1 MKFWLYGCVTGKK
14 LLDSAA
20 DTDDNADTGILHEIC
35 YLLQDRSSCRP
46 RNFAENSTGYRRILM
61 KFLSGV
67 MGYLTSKKPF
77 YYGHIRITIRIQDIY
92 HNLPRDA
99 VDRCPTLHLSG
110 CRSVTFV
117 YGI

>member
-1 MKFWLYGCVTGKK
+1 VTGKK

-61 KFLSGV
+61 
-67 MGYLTSKKPF
+67 
-77 YYGHIRITIRIQDIY
+77 
-92 HNLPRDA
+92 
-99 VDRCPTLHLSG
+99 
-110 CRSVTFV
+110 
-117 YGI
+117 